1 MMAGQIRFTPAVG
14 IGERLRN
21 ASTFADMLVGILTEN
36 LSDEYEPIELL
47 TGPTWSGENKSG
59 WRYRVRELKFNLDSL
74 MHSED
79 FTVGRA
85 EDTIRGQLHAWRKQ
99 IGQQAT
105 NADWQLVAWEAET
118 RNIKRRART
127 RTEKAKKA
135 QKAWTKFSGE
145 DRPSDR
151 EEIWVE
157 EQQVIVALVFVDT
170 ARQREV
176 DMWRERTG
184 LGGGAFED
192 GSVPMS
198 AKREYARARDL
209 LSTFYAGVAEP
220 AGDGLT
226 EDEQRQFVSDRA
238 RGVSWKA
245 ITRAYAKARQIKT
258 EDINWTEIRT
268 MVQEAERGGTTPA
281 APAA

>member
-1 MMAGQIRFTPAVG
+1 MRAGQIRFTPATAVG
-14 IGERLRN
+14 DRMRN

-36 LSDEYEPIELL
+36 MSDEYEPIQLL
-47 TGPTWSGENKSG
+47 TGPTWNGENPSG
-59 WRYRVRELKFNLDSL
+59 WRFRVRKLKFNLDSL

-85 EDTIRGQLHAWRKQ
+85 EDTIRGQIHAWRKQ
-99 IGQQAT
+99 IGEQAT

-118 RNIKRRART
+118 KPIKRRART
-127 RTEKAKKA
+127 RTEKARKA

-145 DRPSDR
+145 ERPGQM

-157 EQQVIVALVFVDT
+157 EQQVIVSMVFVDA

-184 LGGGAFED
+184 LGGGAFEG

-198 AKREYARARDL
+198 AKREYQLARDL
-209 LSTFYAGVAEP
+209 LGRFYADIATPV
-220 AGDGLT
+220 GDGLT
-226 EDEQRQFVSDRA
+226 EEERRQFASDRA

-245 ITRAYAKARQIKT
+245 ITRSYAKARQIKT
-258 EDINWTEIRT
+258 EDVNWTDIRS
-268 MVQEAERGGTTPA
+268 MVQEASDGHPGD
-281 APAA
+281 APTAS